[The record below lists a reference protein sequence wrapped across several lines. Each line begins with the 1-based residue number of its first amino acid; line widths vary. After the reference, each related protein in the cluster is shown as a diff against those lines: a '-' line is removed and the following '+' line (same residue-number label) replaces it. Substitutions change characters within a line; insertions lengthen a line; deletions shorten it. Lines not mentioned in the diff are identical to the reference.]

1 MIVNI
6 KKIALGLCLLASL
19 AVSACNTTEGF
30 GRDMQA
36 AGNTIK
42 DAARDN
48 KSY

>member
-1 MIVNI
+1 MIATV
-6 KKIALGLCLLASL
+6 KKIALCLCLLGPL

-36 AGNTIK
+36 AGDTIK
-42 DAARDN
+42 DAVRDN